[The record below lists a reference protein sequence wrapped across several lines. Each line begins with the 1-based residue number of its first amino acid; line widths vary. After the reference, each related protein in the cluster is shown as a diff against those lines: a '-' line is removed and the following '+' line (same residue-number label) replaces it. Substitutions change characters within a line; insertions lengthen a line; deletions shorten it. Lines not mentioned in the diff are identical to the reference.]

1 MRATIDDMIDVISSD
16 IPHFLSGS
24 NRKDIEAFSNMS
36 YLILMAK
43 ILCVEMTLSI
53 IAIDKFSDEFF
64 DRINE
69 MTESLEG
76 DDDKAEQCYDYVT
89 QFYHNLFT
97 YLVNAEE
104 YEMCSN
110 FRNFIERFNKK
121 VDEIN
126 EL

>member
-1 MRATIDDMIDVISSD
+1 MRTRIDDMIDVISSD
-16 IPHFLSGS
+16 IPHFLNGS
-24 NRKDIEAFSNMS
+24 RRSDIEAFNELS

-43 ILCVEMTLSI
+43 ILCVDTTLSI
-53 IAIDKFSDEFF
+53 KAIDRFSDDFF
-64 DRINE
+64 ERINY
-69 MTESLEG
+69 MTELLE
-76 DDDKAEQCYDYVT
+76 DDYKAEQCYDYVT

-97 YLVNAEE
+97 YLVNNEE